1 LSSKL
6 ILNSWEKIINENLSR
21 SEFIMTRKTKKGIIG
36 KARITAKKRP
46 DIGPGIGF
54 QELGLT
60 TGEEIAE
67 AIEKYYYKPEKE

>member
-1 LSSKL
+1 
-6 ILNSWEKIINENLSR
+6 
-21 SEFIMTRKTKKGIIG
+21 MTRKTKKGIIG